1 LNRDT
6 TPECIGS
13 QTVGP
18 FYAIGLAHLF
28 SEAIAGRSVS
38 GQQLT
43 ISGTVFD
50 GSGEPIPDAIL
61 ELWQA
66 TPEGQFPRGECV
78 VAEAAS
84 SEFAGFVRLSTHDRG
99 NFRVSTVKPGAIP
112 YLDGKMQA
120 PHIVVLLFMRGLMR
134 HLVTRVY
141 FSDEAGNATDPV
153 LQMVPEDRRTTLI
166 ARKVEGAVPAFE
178 WNIHMQG
185 KEETVFFE
193 C

>member
-1 LNRDT
+1 MNTET

-18 FYAIGLAHLF
+18 FYAIGLDHLV
-28 SEAIAGRSVS
+28 SEAIAGSSVS

-66 TPEGQFPRGECV
+66 TPDGQFPRAECI
-78 VAEAAS
+78 VAKDAS
-84 SEFAGFVRLSTHDRG
+84 SEFAGFARLSTHDGG
-99 NFRVSTVKPGAIP
+99 NFRVSTVKPGSIP
-112 YLDGKMQA
+112 YLDGRLQA
-120 PHIVVLLFMRGLMR
+120 PHIVVLVFMRGLMR

-141 FSDEAGNATDPV
+141 FSDEAGNATDPI
-153 LQMVPEDRRTTLI
+153 LQMVPEDRRSTLI
-166 ARKVEGAVPAFE
+166 ARRVEGAVPAFE

-185 KEETVFFE
+185 KDETVFFE